1 MALRARRPLATASDV
16 RAHPQRRA
24 ICAAFRQVMVDSNP
38 RDGLFEAA
46 TPALHE
52 VQRLSPNDSRNGSN
66 IRALTALLES
76 WVNDSRD
83 CASPGKRGRDA
94 NKAPC
99 GAGDQHNNRMKREGV
114 SRCSHL
120 STGAA
125 TAPSGEQ

>member
-1 MALRARRPLATASDV
+1 MALVCAFVTASDV
-16 RAHPQRRA
+16 RAQWPRRC
-24 ICAAFRQVMVDSNP
+24 IYAAFRRVTEDSNP

-46 TPALHE
+46 TPALQG
-52 VQRLSPNDSRNGSN
+52 VQRLSPNDSRKGSN
-66 IRALTALLES
+66 SRALTALLES

-83 CASPGKRGRDA
+83 CGSPGERGRDA

-99 GAGDQHNNRMKREGV
+99 RAGDQHNNRMKREGV

>member
-1 MALRARRPLATASDV
+1 VTASSRPL
-16 RAHPQRRA
+16 
-24 ICAAFRQVMVDSNP
+24 
-38 RDGLFEAA
+38 
-46 TPALHE
+46 TPALQE
-52 VQRLSPNDSRNGSN
+52 VQRLSPNDPRNGSKF
-66 IRALTALLES
+66 RALTALRES
-76 WVNDSRD
+76 WVNDSRES
-83 CASPGKRGRDA
+83 ASPGKRHRDA